1 MKQRILILVILMIA
15 GAVVADSTEALRGGL
30 VLQFDDGW
38 HSWLTEVAPLVKEHG
53 GVATGFVNDKYIDGG
68 RITMDELLRL
78 QEEYGWEIG
87 SHTAHHYH
95 APRYVQNK
103 SVEDWL
109 ASELDP
115 SLKRLRDGGLEVNAM
130 VFPFN
135 ASIPEVA
142 QAALTRVGSYR
153 RIDSLALSKG
163 LRGDGS
169 LPGTSIDTSQYV
181 PMKLIKKWIDMA
193 HKRDLIL
200 FLYGHRI
207 LPDSA
212 FTEGVVTAV
221 SPSTVTLDRPVQLDM
236 EEGNV
241 LIPNMATRQNMQNTF
256 DVERAE
262 GNTVTVSG
270 LVPGAVEVG
279 ASAMV
284 GPSYGT
290 RRSDFD
296 EMLAYAAERLHFY
309 TVNDIQTL
317 QHQSEAS
324 SEMSSR
330 SE

>member
-1 MKQRILILVILMIA
+1 MNKIAWMLSIGVIVGGLSA
-15 GAVVADSTEALRGGL
+15 AAAEDLRGGL

-38 HSWLTEVAPLVKEHG
+38 HSWLTEVAPLVQAHG

-68 RITMDELLRL
+68 RITIDELLRL
-78 QEEYGWEIG
+78 QEEFGWEIG

-115 SLKRLRDGGLEVNAM
+115 SLKRLREEGLEVNAM

-135 ASIPEVA
+135 ASTPEVA
-142 QAALTRVGSYR
+142 EAALTRVGSYR
-153 RIDSLALSKG
+153 RIDSLALAKG
-163 LRGDGS
+163 VRGDGS
-169 LPGTSIDTSQYV
+169 LPGTSIDTTQYV

-193 HKRDLIL
+193 HKRDLVL

-212 FTEGVVTAV
+212 FTEGAVTAV
-221 SPSTVTLDRPVQLDM
+221 SSNTVTLDRPVQLDA

-241 LIPNMATRQNMQNTF
+241 LIPNMARRQNMQNTI
-256 DVERAE
+256 VVQSAE
-262 GNTVTVSG
+262 GNTVTVLG
-270 LVPGAVEVG
+270 LVPPAVEVG
-279 ASAMV
+279 ATVLV

-290 RRSDFD
+290 RSSDFD
-296 EMLAYAAERLHFY
+296 EMLAYAEERLHFY
-309 TVNDIQTL
+309 TIQDIQTL
-317 QHQSEAS
+317 RDKKEPS
-324 SEMSSR
+324 SALSDRLE
-330 SE
+330 